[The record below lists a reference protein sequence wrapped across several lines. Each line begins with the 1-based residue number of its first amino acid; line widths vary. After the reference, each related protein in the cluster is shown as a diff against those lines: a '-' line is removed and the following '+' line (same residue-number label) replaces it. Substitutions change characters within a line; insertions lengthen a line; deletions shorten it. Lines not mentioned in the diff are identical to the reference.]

1 MTYSEQLKLKILKL
15 SVKLKVQDIIHLKG
29 EIFLN
34 KRAHIIMRSDVDGV
48 GFRFLVKQKA
58 QSLGLKGQCKQNNEK
73 DIMIDIEGNTNSM
86 EEFIQFIQKGVSP
99 FMKNNSF
106 EIEFFDD
113 LIGYTTMETDIV

>member
-1 MTYSEQLKLKILKL
+1 MK
-15 SVKLKVQDIIHLKG
+15 
-29 EIFLN
+29 

-58 QSLGLKGQCKQNNEK
+58 QSLGLKGQCTQNDGKE
-73 DIMIDIEGNTNSM
+73 IIIDIEGNTNSL
-86 EEFIQFIQKGVSP
+86 EEFLHFIQKGVSP

-106 EIEFFDD
+106 EIEIFDE